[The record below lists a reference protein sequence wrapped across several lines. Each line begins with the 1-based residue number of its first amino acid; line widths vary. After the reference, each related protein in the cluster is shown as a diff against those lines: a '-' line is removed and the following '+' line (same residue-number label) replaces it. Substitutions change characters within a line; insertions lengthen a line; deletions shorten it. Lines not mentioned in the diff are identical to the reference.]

1 MPFFE
6 FGYAFVQVSHRLELG
21 ILDLLNGDLGQGVC
35 EEDLEIGG
43 KLGKRIITTL

>member
-6 FGYAFVQVSHRLELG
+6 FRYAFVQVSHRLELG

-35 EEDLEIGG
+35 KEDLEVGG
-43 KLGKRIITTL
+43 KFGEGIITTL